1 MRFGWLVGVAVGM
14 TGCAAPGGTLGSG
27 VGDSFPNRAPYYA
40 GATTNEVASRSLDVG
55 HLPVVYQ
62 RGASHPALF
71 DPALTPPMQGLLE
84 DLTRELDSLGLSHRL
99 VEGGRVSAVSGSIMA
114 GMPNVSF
121 GCMTPSGQPEDDC
134 AERGDSALG
143 RGDQR
148 MKLAVTRAS
157 NAWSTW
163 LGERLAESGRDAAL
177 IVTVEVGQ
185 YLLRQRGLIGN
196 KEVELGTGHVARV
209 PWLTSLETPVSVVQ
223 LTGALIGADGKAIRI
238 GAEGLMAQRTSLPV
252 SSLGAQ
258 RVISEADIEALRS
271 ARREDLPGTPLTWR
285 VGLRTL
291 VGELLGKGPLAP

>member
-1 MRFGWLVGVAVGM
+1 
-14 TGCAAPGGTLGSG
+14 
-27 VGDSFPNRAPYYA
+27 VGDSFPSRAPYYA
-40 GATTNEVASRSLDVG
+40 GVTTNEVASRSLKLG
-55 HLPVVYQ
+55 HLPVMYQ
-62 RGASHPALF
+62 RGASQPALF
-71 DPALTPPMQGLLE
+71 DPELTPALQGLLR
-84 DLTRELDSLGLSHRL
+84 DLTRELDSLGVSRRL
-99 VEGGRVSAVSGSIMA
+99 VEGDRVSAVAGTIIT

-121 GCMTPSGQPEDDC
+121 GCITPTGQPEDDC

-157 NAWSTW
+157 DQFTAW
-163 LGERLAESGRDAAL
+163 LGERLAESGLDAA
-177 IVTVEVGQ
+177 IVITVEVGQ

-238 GAEGLMAQRTSLPV
+238 GAEGLLAQRTTLPV

-258 RVISEADIEALRS
+258 RVISEADIEVLRS
-271 ARREDLPGTPLTWR
+271 ARREDLPGAPFTWR
-285 VGLRTL
+285 VGVRTL
-291 VGELLGKGPLAP
+291 AGELAGKGPLAP

>member
-1 MRFGWLVGVAVGM
+1 MRFGWLLGVAVGM

-27 VGDSFPNRAPYYA
+27 VGDSFLNRAPYYA
-40 GATTNEVASRSLDVG
+40 GATTNEVVSRSLDVG
-55 HLPVVYQ
+55 HLPVMYQ

-71 DPALTPPMQGLLE
+71 DPALTPAMQGLLE
-84 DLTRELDSLGLSHRL
+84 DLTRELDSLGVSRRL
-99 VEGGRVSAVSGSIMA
+99 VEGDRVSAVAGATIT

-121 GCMTPSGQPEDDC
+121 GCITPSGQPEDDC

-148 MKLAVTRAS
+148 MKLTVTRAS
-157 NAWSTW
+157 DQFTAW
-163 LGERLAESGRDAAL
+163 LGERLAQSGLDAAL
-177 IVTVEVGQ
+177 VITVEVGQ
-185 YLLRQRGLIGN
+185 YLLRQRGLVGN

-258 RVISEADIEALRS
+258 RLIGDADIETLRS
-271 ARREDLPGTPLTWR
+271 ARREDLPGAPPTWR

-291 VGELLGKGPLAP
+291 VGELVGRGPLAP